1 MLHDVLLQIM
11 CSRLQYWQFKKI
23 FVQESEIFDFL
34 RTDITAEG
42 ISLLKKILSN
52 PHSVSQ
58 PFL

>member
-1 MLHDVLLQIM
+1 MMYYFV
-11 CSRLQYWQFKKI
+11 SRARVCNIGSSRKSLFKRARFLI
-23 FVQESEIFDFL
+23 FL